1 MMKSMIAENRVTFKD
16 LEKNI
21 YAWVCQAGQHFTK
34 ELLERYDQMLM
45 QERDKDRYRHKGTRQ
60 TTVKTVYGEV
70 TYSRVVYEVTEED
83 GSRHYVYLL
92 DETLQLDN
100 IGLISTNMADLLV
113 KGITELSYRE
123 CAAKVS
129 EMTGQTISAMG
140 VWNVIQALGEKV
152 CEEEREL
159 VKEHKA
165 GHVRGSKEVPVL
177 FEEADGVYVKL
188 QGKDRKRS
196 GQGKAEIKVGIAYD
210 GWKKTGKDRYEL
222 PEKVVVA
229 GFAAAREFHAYREA
243 AIAAKYNLDEV
254 SQRILNADGAS
265 WIKKVR
271 DKSTCFQL
279 DAFHRNKAV
288 KEKIHHGKAVRD
300 IMELLSEEK
309 IEELFDYLETYKNS
323 LGEESEMEEAQDLI
337 RYYEN
342 NREGL
347 VPYQSQGLE
356 LPKHPEGLEYRNMG
370 TMENHVWSVIARRMK
385 HNHSSW
391 SRRGGNHLSK
401 ILAKKCSG
409 KLHEVT
415 EKLKRLK
422 FEEEKVEEL
431 YGEILMS
438 AKAPKK
444 DGQGYA
450 YPIMG
455 HMVGLEGKKSGDRKK
470 LLAMAGYCP
479 S

>member
-1 MMKSMIAENRVTFKD
+1 MMKSMIAENGVTFKE

-21 YAWVCQAGQHFTK
+21 FTWICQVGQQFTK
-34 ELLERYDQMLM
+34 EFLERYDQMLM
-45 QERDKDRYRHKGTRQ
+45 QERDKEKYRHKGIRQ

-92 DETLQLDN
+92 DETLQLGSV
-100 IGLISTNMADLLV
+100 GLISTNMAELLV

-129 EMTGQTISAMG
+129 DMTGQSISAMG

-165 GHVRGSKEVPVL
+165 GRVRGSKEVPVL

-188 QGKDRKRS
+188 QGKDRKKS
-196 GQGKAEIKVGIAYD
+196 GQDKAEIKVGIAYD
-210 GWKKTGKDRYEL
+210 GWKKAGKDRYEL
-222 PEKVVVA
+222 PDKVVAA
-229 GFAAAREFHAYREA
+229 GFASAKEFHAYREA
-243 AIAAKYNLDEV
+243 AIAEKYNLDEV

-265 WIKKVR
+265 WIKKVK

-279 DAFHRNKAV
+279 DPFHRNKAV
-288 KEKIHHGKAVRD
+288 KERIHNAKAVLE
-300 IMELLSEEK
+300 IMELLSGEK
-309 IEELFDYLETYKNS
+309 TEELFEYLETYKDS
-323 LGEESEMEEAQDLI
+323 LWEEKEIEDAEELI

-347 VPYQSQGLE
+347 LPYQSQGLE
-356 LPKHPEGLEYRNMG
+356 LPEHPEGLEYRNMG

-385 HNHSSW
+385 HNHTSW
-391 SRRGGNHLSK
+391 SRRGGNHLAK

-409 KLHEVT
+409 KLYEVT
-415 EKLKRLK
+415 EKLKRPV

-438 AKAPKK
+438 AKAPWK
-444 DGQGYA
+444 DGKGYA
-450 YPIMG
+450 YPVMG
-455 HMVGLEGKKSGDRKK
+455 HLVGLEGSIRGDGRK
-470 LLAMAGYCP
+470 LLAMAGY
-479 S
+479 